1 MGNKDR
7 KYVRFKNVYSLKSH
21 DDYCELGNGTRH
33 MLQDTAFANMLNQIK
48 SNQRFSNGIP
58 YGGEERARQENG
70 IHFLPAGDVSF
81 YFDVSKERTKQY
93 FRGRIL
99 TCYQYL

>member
-1 MGNKDR
+1 
-7 KYVRFKNVYSLKSH
+7 
-21 DDYCELGNGTRH
+21 
-33 MLQDTAFANMLNQIK
+33 MLQDTAFANILNQIK
-48 SNQRFSNGIP
+48 STFLKWNTP
-58 YGGEERARQENG
+58 YGGKKRARQENG

-93 FRGRIL
+93 FRDRIC